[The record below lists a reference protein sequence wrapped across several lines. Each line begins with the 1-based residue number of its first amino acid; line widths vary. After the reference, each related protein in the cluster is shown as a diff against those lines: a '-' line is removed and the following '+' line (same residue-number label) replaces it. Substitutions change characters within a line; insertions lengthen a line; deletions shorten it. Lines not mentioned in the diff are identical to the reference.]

1 MKNNSEWKEY
11 KIGELCWDTKNKYRK
26 NEEYAILLNTK
37 DISKEKIQNH
47 TPSLWK
53 SANPHFKYILEVG
66 TIIYSK
72 VAPIYKHFMYVKSV
86 PKSKYSYVIADSFLI
101 LSTNEK
107 IVKSKF
113 LYNILRNENIIEH
126 IHSEAITRS
135 TTLPWFNFS
144 ELSLLKVSIPPFE
157 IQDKII
163 KITDS
168 LDNKIETNEKII
180 ENLKSQILTL
190 YRRYFVDVDIEQM
203 IKTQGWKKQSL
214 LHNDLCSVIKLGI
227 NKFEGEKEFYATAEV
242 DHINIIKN
250 GRFVSSVTI
259 PGTASYQPILY
270 SVWFST
276 LKDSPKHILLNNS
289 LKYLVVTSLFSK
301 SFAGLKCT
309 QTTFEYIASYI
320 LFPLFEE
327 IKSNLSHGSAH
338 QRVNQD
344 DLNYIPLI
352 VPPQNIIEDYHNL
365 TRAMFENLNTLLL
378 ENKKLEKLRDKLITK
393 LLNNELDLSKIKV

>member
-1 MKNNSEWKEY
+1 MKNNFEWKEY
-11 KIGELCWDTKNKYRK
+11 KIGELCWDTKNKYTK
-26 NEEYAILLNTK
+26 NKEYAILLNTK

-47 TPSLWK
+47 APSLWK

-180 ENLKSQILTL
+180 ENLKFQILTL
-190 YRRYFVDVDIEQM
+190 YRRYFVDVDIEQN

-214 LHNDLCSVIKLGI
+214 LHNDLCSVINARI
-227 NKFEGEKEFYATAEV
+227 NKFEGDKEYFATADV
-242 DHINIIKN
+242 QHINIKN
-250 GRFVSSVTI
+250 GRLVSSLTI
-259 PGTASYQPILY
+259 PGRSSKQPILY

-276 LKDSPKHILLNNS
+276 LKDSSKHILLNNA
-289 LKYLVVTSLFSK
+289 LKYLVENSLFSTD
-301 SFAGLKCT
+301 FAGLKCT

-320 LFPLFEE
+320 LFPLFEQ
-327 IKSNLSHGSAH
+327 IKSNLSHGSAQ
-338 QRVNQD
+338 QRVIQD
-344 DLNYIPLI
+344 DFNNIPLI
-352 VPPQNIIEDYHNL
+352 VPPKSIIENYHNL
-365 TRAMFENLNTLLL
+365 TKAMFENLNTLLL